1 MKRESIVVLPGLTN
15 TIDRKDNRK
24 DKKGNWNKVLKLKLV
39 DLNLIDFFNLEKC
52 IILVLLSHMNL
63 LLQKWIG
70 WLGNR

>member
-39 DLNLIDFFNLEKC
+39 RLKLNRFLQLGEMYYIGFT
-52 IILVLLSHMNL
+52 LSHEFIITEMDRVAR
-63 LLQKWIG
+63 K
-70 WLGNR
+70 

>member
-39 DLNLIDFFNLEKC
+39 RLKLN
-52 IILVLLSHMNL
+52 
-63 LLQKWIG
+63 
-70 WLGNR
+70 